1 MRPTGRLHLGH
12 YHGVL
17 KNWIRLQSEYEC
29 FFFIAD
35 WHALTTHYETPHVIE
50 ENVWEMVIDWLAAG
64 VDPEAA
70 TLFAQSRVPQHAEL
84 HVLLSMIT
92 PLSWLERVPTYKD
105 QQAQL
110 KDKDLST
117 YGFLGYPLL
126 QSADI
131 LIYRANLVPV
141 GEDQVAHVELTR
153 EVARRFNHLY
163 GREPDY
169 EARTEEALRKL
180 GKKNAKLLRELRQA
194 WLERGERE
202 SLDKAR
208 ALLEDLKNITL
219 GDKERLLG
227 YLEGGG
233 RLILPEPEA
242 LLTHAPKMPGLDGR
256 KMSKSYDNVIA
267 LREDPDTVAQKLRT
281 MPTDPARVRR
291 TDPGDPQK
299 CPVWAF
305 HQIYSSDEVQR
316 WVQEGCRSA
325 GIGCLECKQP
335 VIDAVLAELEPIR
348 RRAESLA
355 RDPLTVKNII
365 AEGCQRAREAAEETL
380 ETVRAAMGLD
390 YGL

>member
-1 MRPTGRLHLGH
+1 
-12 YHGVL
+12 
-17 KNWIRLQSEYEC
+17 
-29 FFFIAD
+29 
-35 WHALTTHYETPHVIE
+35 
-50 ENVWEMVIDWLAAG
+50 
-64 VDPEAA
+64 
-70 TLFAQSRVPQHAEL
+70 
-84 HVLLSMIT
+84 
-92 PLSWLERVPTYKD
+92 
-105 QQAQL
+105 
-110 KDKDLST
+110 
-117 YGFLGYPLL
+117 
-126 QSADI
+126 
-131 LIYRANLVPV
+131 
-141 GEDQVAHVELTR
+141 VAHVELTR

-325 GIGCLECKQP
+325 RIGCLECKQP

-365 AEGCQRAREAAEETL
+365 AEGCQRARAAAEETL